1 MSLHGKRIF
10 TKLDLERAYLQ
21 IPVAEADI
29 PKTAVTTPFGLY
41 EYRYMPFGLKNA
53 GPTFQRFFDSIFV
66 DSKNTFIYLND
77 ILIASESEDEH
88 IADVTNA
95 LSLLAQHYLR
105 LSLDK
110 CVFLQNSLTFL
121 GYEVSASGVRSPAN
135 RVAVITE
142 SALPINS
149 HELRRFMGMLNFFRP
164 MIPSFANIALGL
176 TELLRNHPAA
186 KQLPWTEA
194 AELSFRNLKQALAD
208 CPTLSFPSPK
218 ASDYHIVSDSS
229 SYAVGAALYQ
239 LIDSKPMPVAFFSKK
254 LSDLQKPYSTYD
266 RELLAAYLSV
276 LHFKSLIDGH
286 SVTLF
291 TDHKPMVSAFYSRTI
306 AKSDR
311 QQRHLSFLSE
321 YITAVEYIK
330 GHNNIVADCLSRP
343 VCATTVD
350 VFDLHK
356 LASAQAD
363 DDEMLSYQD
372 RLTPHEIAP
381 NLTLWCDTST
391 SSPRPFVPSTS
402 REPVIT
408 SLHNISHPG
417 SKSTA
422 KFVKQRYFWPN
433 IDKAVH
439 SVVKHCTHCQRAKI
453 NRHTKSPVSSIAP
466 KSDRFH
472 SVHIDIVGP
481 LTPAS
486 LPTLAHPLPFR
497 YILTCIDR
505 ATRWCEAVPL
515 VDTSASSVAI
525 AFMSG
530 WISRFGVPLEVVT
543 DRGAQFESELFSNLS
558 SLLGFHHVRTTSYH
572 PQSNGLVER
581 LHRTLKTDIMARQQN
596 WFHSLPIVLLG
607 LRMTPNVAGFSPFT
621 AVTGTMM
628 LCPQPVISRDIHK
641 TTSPELLQTFLS
653 EMQSIDF
660 RQCSEGTCHSSPP
673 SYVPPDLQTCD
684 KVWMRVDRVRK
695 SLEAPYTGPFE
706 VLRRS
711 PKTFTLKL
719 PQEDSTVSI
728 DRLKPAY
735 IAPTIRQLPNPSV
748 SPANP
753 SVSPAKPSVSPAN
766 PSVSPVKPSV
776 SPANPSVSPATPSVS
791 PPTAAHFN
799 SSPPVLPPAAPSS
812 PSETA
817 RSPSSTRTR

>member
-1 MSLHGKRIF
+1 
-10 TKLDLERAYLQ
+10 
-21 IPVAEADI
+21 
-29 PKTAVTTPFGLY
+29 
-41 EYRYMPFGLKNA
+41 
-53 GPTFQRFFDSIFV
+53 
-66 DSKNTFIYLND
+66 
-77 ILIASESEDEH
+77 
-88 IADVTNA
+88 
-95 LSLLAQHYLR
+95 
-105 LSLDK
+105 
-110 CVFLQNSLTFL
+110 
-121 GYEVSASGVRSPAN
+121 
-135 RVAVITE
+135 
-142 SALPINS
+142 
-149 HELRRFMGMLNFFRP
+149 
-164 MIPSFANIALGL
+164 
-176 TELLRNHPAA
+176 
-186 KQLPWTEA
+186 
-194 AELSFRNLKQALAD
+194 
-208 CPTLSFPSPK
+208 
-218 ASDYHIVSDSS
+218 
-229 SYAVGAALYQ
+229 
-239 LIDSKPMPVAFFSKK
+239 
-254 LSDLQKPYSTYD
+254 
-266 RELLAAYLSV
+266 
-276 LHFKSLIDGH
+276 
-286 SVTLF
+286 
-291 TDHKPMVSAFYSRTI
+291 MVSAFYSRTI

-311 QQRHLSFLSE
+311 QQRHFSFLSE

-372 RLTPHEIAP
+372 RLTPYEIAP
-381 NLTLWCDTST
+381 NLILWCDTST

-402 REPVIT
+402 HEPVIT

-422 KFVKQRYFWPN
+422 KLVKQRYFWPN
-433 IDKAVH
+433 IDKDVP
-439 SVVKHCTHCQRAKI
+439 SVVKHCTNCQRAKI
-453 NRHTKSPVSSIAP
+453 NRHTKSPVSPIAP
-466 KSDRFH
+466 KLDRFH

-486 LPTLAHPLPFR
+486 LPTLAYSLPFR

-515 VDTSASSVAI
+515 GDTSASSVAI
-525 AFMSG
+525 AFTSG

-581 LHRTLKTDIMARQQN
+581 LHRTLKTAIMARQQN

-607 LRMTPNVAGFSPFT
+607 LRMTPNAAGFSSFT

-628 LCPQPVISRDIHK
+628 LCPQPVISCDIQK
-641 TTSPELLQTFLS
+641 ATSPELLQTFLS

-684 KVWMRVDRVRK
+684 KVWMRVDRVRR
-695 SLEAPYTGPFE
+695 SLEAPYTGLFE

-719 PQEDSTVSI
+719 PQGDSTVSI

-735 IAPTIRQLPNPSV
+735 VAPTIKQLPNPSV

-753 SVSPAKPSVSPAN
+753 SVSPANPSVSPATPSVSPAN
-766 PSVSPVKPSV
+766 PSVSP
-776 SPANPSVSPATPSVS
+776 ATPSVSPATPSVS

-799 SSPPVLPPAAPSS
+799 SSPPVLPPAAPSL

-817 RSPSSTRTR
+817 RSPPLRALAQVVQFVSNRFLISIISRTLERSASGGDSCRTAKIS

>member
-1 MSLHGKRIF
+1 
-10 TKLDLERAYLQ
+10 
-21 IPVAEADI
+21 
-29 PKTAVTTPFGLY
+29 
-41 EYRYMPFGLKNA
+41 MPFGLKNA
-53 GPTFQRFFDSIFV
+53 GPTFQRFIDSIFV
-66 DSKNTFIYLND
+66 DSKNTFIYLDD
-77 ILIASESEDEH
+77 ILIASESEDER

-95 LSLLAQHYLR
+95 LSLLAQHNLR

-110 CVFLQNSLTFL
+110 CAFLQSSLTFL
-121 GYEVSASGVRSPAN
+121 GYE
-135 RVAVITE
+135 
-142 SALPINS
+142 
-149 HELRRFMGMLNFFRP
+149 
-164 MIPSFANIALGL
+164 
-176 TELLRNHPAA
+176 
-186 KQLPWTEA
+186 TEA
-194 AELSFRNLKQALAD
+194 AELSFRNLKPALAD

-254 LSDLQKPYSTYD
+254 LSDLQKTYSTYD

-330 GHNNIVADCLSRP
+330 CHNNIVVDCLSRP
-343 VCATTVD
+343 GCATTVD

-363 DDEMLSYQD
+363 DDEMLSYHD
-372 RLTPHEIAP
+372 RLTPYEIAP

-391 SSPRPFVPSTS
+391 SSPRPFGPSTS

-417 SKSTA
+417 SKSTT
-422 KFVKQRYFWPN
+422 KLVKQRYFWPN
-433 IDKAVH
+433 IDKDVH
-439 SVVKHCTHCQRAKI
+439 SVVKHCTNCQRAKI
-453 NRHTKSPVSSIAP
+453 NRHTKSPVSPIAP

-486 LPTLAHPLPFR
+486 LPSLAYPLPFR

-530 WISRFGVPLEVVT
+530 WISRFGVPLEVIT

-581 LHRTLKTDIMARQQN
+581 LHRTLKTAIMAQ
-596 WFHSLPIVLLG
+596 
-607 LRMTPNVAGFSPFT
+607 
-621 AVTGTMM
+621 
-628 LCPQPVISRDIHK
+628 
-641 TTSPELLQTFLS
+641 LLQTFLS

-684 KVWMRVDRVRK
+684 KMWMRVDRVRK

-711 PKTFTLKL
+711 PKLSPLSFPRET
-719 PQEDSTVSI
+719 TVSI

-735 IAPTIRQLPNPSV
+735 IAPTIKQLPNPSV

-753 SVSPAKPSVSPAN
+753 SVSPANPSVSSATPSVSPAT
-766 PSVSPVKPSV
+766 
-776 SPANPSVSPATPSVS
+776 PSVSPATPSVS

-799 SSPPVLPPAAPSS
+799 PSPAVLPPAAPSS
-812 PSETA
+812 PSDTA
-817 RSPSSTRTR
+817 RSQTSTRTRSGR